1 MPKNTAK
8 ESSLTSQIVW
18 ATQSRLFLNTARRF
32 AYPFASV
39 LSRGLGV
46 PLEAISAMIAALQG
60 VNILGGFIG
69 PLGDRFGYRA
79 MMLAGLGLLSFGMLL
94 GAIFPVYVAVFIGIL
109 LASLGKSIFDPALQ
123 AYVGQKISLERR
135 GRVIGIIEMSWAGST
150 LIGIPIVS
158 LLISWSNWRA
168 PFWALGII
176 GLFSMAVMWRVMP
189 LGKVTE
195 HASPKASTH
204 FRRVWSMMLKS
215 KIALAALAFAFFT
228 NMANDVIFV
237 SYALWLEKSFSLGV
251 VALGIATSVIGAAE
265 LLGEG
270 FTASFADRIGLWRV
284 VFFAV
289 FSTTVA
295 YAVLP
300 LMGASLPIALIAL
313 FFAFL
318 SFETGYV
325 TSLSIFTEILP
336 EARGTMMA
344 GIQGIAGAGRMIGA
358 LAGSVAW
365 LTSGNWGVAMVA
377 GTLSA
382 IAFGVLLWTLLLRK
396 RLV

>member
-1 MPKNTAK
+1 MLPYTAK
-8 ESSLTSQIVW
+8 ESSINSQIAW

-32 AYPFASV
+32 AYPFAAV

-46 PLEAISAMIAALQG
+46 PLSAIGAMIAALQG
-60 VNILGGFIG
+60 INVLGGFIG
-69 PLGDRFGYRA
+69 PLGDKFGYRA
-79 MMLAGLGLLSFGMLL
+79 MMLAGLGLLSFGMFL

-123 AYVGQKISLERR
+123 AYVGQHIPAYRR
-135 GRVIGIIEMSWAGST
+135 GRVIGIVEMSWAGST

-158 LLISWSNWRA
+158 LLIKWQGWRA

-176 GLFSMAVMWRVMP
+176 GLISMGVMWRVMP
-189 LGKVTE
+189 VGKSSE
-195 HASPKASTH
+195 HSTSNATGH
-204 FRRVWSMMLKS
+204 FKHVWTMMLKS
-215 KIALAALAFAFFT
+215 KTARAALTFAFFT

-237 SYALWLEKSFSLGV
+237 SYALWLESRFSLGV
-251 VALGIATSVIGAAE
+251 VALGMATAVIGIAE

-270 FTASFADRIGLWRV
+270 FTASFADRIGLRRV
-284 VFFAV
+284 VLIAV
-289 FSTTVA
+289 FSTTLA

-300 LMGASLPIALIAL
+300 LMGMSLPIALTAL
-313 FFAFL
+313 FFTFL

-336 EARGTMMA
+336 SARGTMMA
-344 GIQGIAGAGRMIGA
+344 SIQGIAGAGRMIGA
-358 LAGSVAW
+358 LAGSAAW
-365 LTSGNWGVAMVA
+365 LAGGNFGIAMIA

-382 IAFGVLLWTLLLRK
+382 IAFGVLAWGLSQRK
-396 RLV
+396 